1 MSRILTILGA
11 RPQFIKAAPVSRAIA
26 ALEGMQEVLVHTG
39 QHFDPEM
46 SQVFFDQMG
55 IPRPA
60 YNLNIHSLP
69 HGAMTGQMLQAAEKV
84 MMDEKPDWVMVYGD
98 TNSTLAGALAARK
111 LGIRVA
117 HVEAGLRS
125 HNMNMPEETNRILT
139 DRISNLLFCPTPVA
153 VNNLLEEGYLNFPAE
168 IIQTGDVM
176 YDASLLFSKKSIA
189 PASLQV
195 PEKFVLASIHRA
207 ENTDVAANLRDIV
220 QALNQISQQLPVVIP
235 VHPRTRK
242 ILEADPQ
249 ITFHPGVILIP
260 PVGYLEM
267 IYLLQHCSMVLT
279 DSGGLQKEAYFFE
292 KPCVTMREQ
301 TEWTELVDAGYN
313 MVAGSNQHTILR
325 AFAQMMERNITFRK
339 GLYGDGGASQI
350 IAESLKG

>member
-1 MSRILTILGA
+1 MSKILTILGA

-84 MMDEKPDWVMVYGD
+84 MMDETPDWVMVYGD

-125 HNMNMPEETNRILT
+125 FNMDMPEETNRILT
-139 DRISNLLFCPTPVA
+139 DRISSLLFCPTPVA
-153 VNNLLEEGYLNFPAE
+153 VDNLLEEGYLNFPAE

-176 YDASLLFSKKSIA
+176 YDASLLFSRKSMP
-189 PASLQV
+189 PANLQL

-207 ENTDVAANLRDIV
+207 ENTDVAANLRNIV
-220 QALNQISQQLPVVIP
+220 QALNQISQQLPVIIP

-242 ILEADPQ
+242 LLDADSR
-249 ITFHPGVILIP
+249 ITFSPQVVLIP
-260 PVGYLEM
+260 PVGYLQM

-313 MVAGSNQHTILR
+313 MVAGSNQHTILQ
-325 AFAQMMERNITFRK
+325 AFTQMMERSITFRK